1 MARSTGSTGR
11 GVHRVASLGTLALWR
26 WRQQRVLLLVIG
38 LGMVAAVTLA
48 CVLPLLALATQTAG
62 LRDTLTT
69 TPNVGELTE
78 QTQAIGLSSQA
89 FDVITGYAAS
99 PVQGQ
104 LSPYLQGPPHLEIQ
118 SPEFN
123 ILTPQEEQLR
133 TPLQLDGE
141 PLDQASSHVTLVQGR
156 LPGTALD
163 QNRRLE
169 VALTTETV
177 RALHVGVGSEILM
190 GSGFSMQP
198 LKGSAAND
206 FQTSFCSI
214 VPGVDDSKV
223 NAENAYC
230 QRVRLVVVG
239 LFEAKI
245 NDPFWHG
252 ETFQPYQFESRDTRT
267 HYAALVANSAL
278 LAAYDQIVS
287 HYPVN
292 TAYFLAGY
300 FANVTW
306 YYRLDPDRISL
317 ASLDNVIDA
326 LAATQVA
333 IGQTNGALLADP
345 QSPMQQI
352 TLQGDAFSANSFT
365 PGTLANYRSR
375 ISLAATPILILT
387 LQIVALLLYFI
398 SVVIALLI
406 ERQGS
411 VIAQMRSR
419 GASTGQIFGAH
430 FTQFLALAL
439 VALLAGPLL
448 AYLLVVTLLQRLLPA
463 SDLAALGVLSNDP
476 IDTLLNVRW
485 YALASV
491 GVLLVVAAAALYRAS
506 RAMTQSS
513 ARPAWQR
520 LNLDL
525 LAAVISLTGFGVGV
539 YLANIGGLLD
549 AHTQALLAAPVSLI
563 APVFLLLAAVL
574 FLLRFTPALFEG
586 IGRIAARNR
595 GAVPMLAV
603 TRLARAPRRAVRTL
617 LLLALATAFA
627 VFALLFTSSQAQRA
641 EDLAA
646 FRAGADFSGAIP
658 QLAQQRPPAVEAA
671 RYRAIPGVL
680 AASTGHIAVESAG
693 IPGSS
698 SAFYGLE
705 VRAVD
710 PATFAQAALWGEQN
724 STQSLSSLLALL
736 ASRRSAAIRQ
746 GIMPAVVDAATWNRL
761 GLHARET
768 FLVHQNNTLSDNIPY
783 VAIAEVQSIPTLT
796 KNDTNADLGLSSVLV
811 DYATFASIQ
820 QRYYA
825 EDTPANYVWLR
836 SADTPASLASV
847 RSALTTSMLYLDQL
861 SDRRAL
867 IDSVQHDSAYLH
879 LFVTLALG
887 VAAALLLAIV
897 GDLLASWLSVRERL
911 SQFVVLRSLGASS
924 RQVASIMMWEQG
936 LIYLV
941 ALCLGG
947 AFGVLLAYTVIPTV
961 TLATLPAISGVS
973 ADALYLFS
981 QALPAQ
987 VVFSWSLG
995 VFLLIL
1001 LLLCLAA
1008 IAVMVWVALRP
1019 SMTPVLRVAEGGP
1032 PLPAQRE
1039 VSGRLPEL
1047 AMRRAARRAGWS
1059 WKIVFG
1065 QMRHSWLLLVT
1076 TGIGMIAA
1084 VVMVCAIPLFTSIMT
1099 TAGLQ
1104 NTLAA
1109 TPDGSQ
1115 FTLDASTVG
1124 LSRPVIQGLEQQI
1137 VPQVQARMGAYLS
1150 ASPQFS
1156 VQTSGYS
1163 YTPPPSPAHPGTTY
1177 DPIKILAAPSSQIAS
1192 HLTVLSGRLPRTTP
1206 VGDAIEVV
1214 LTQTAAIGLDV
1225 KVGSVIPI
1233 QFQYAARS
1241 GDIDINKF
1249 QSATIHVRVVGLVN
1263 ITSVSDYLWHG
1274 NTFQAIPSD
1283 PSSSS
1288 TLVMPVDSYLSAL
1301 NSIASQNH
1309 LGIFFSP
1316 YAYELFWDYPVDISK
1331 VDYDHLEDVASRL
1344 TALRNAIQNAYGNT
1358 QDVSQS
1364 AVAAH
1369 FPYLMQASVYDP
1381 IYGSLNILDIL
1392 NRYNDRVDVLRLPIL
1407 ALVLLVICLILL
1419 FISLMAELIVE
1430 RQAEALAVLRS
1441 RGASMGQVVIWLV
1454 TQGVSLGLVA
1464 LLAGTPLALLV
1475 VSLIASRVLGAHSPA
1490 VVAFTL
1496 GHPWQ
1501 ALLDGIWYALATALV
1516 VVLALSLL
1524 FRRAARVDILSYRR
1538 EIARSQ
1544 RGAFWQHLRLDG
1556 GALLIALMAYALA
1569 SYLHSLGNQLTLQ
1582 TKTLVLAPLT
1592 IAAAVFFILGILVL
1606 FLRFFPLLLRGVMG
1620 QLLRSRGA
1628 VSMLAFAQMSRAPR
1642 FTTRTILLP
1651 AFAVAFVIF
1660 ALLFTASQ
1668 AQRIIDIATYE
1679 VGADLSGDLPPDA
1692 AQISFQSEMFVYKS
1706 IPGVTSVTV
1715 GYNTTGYASGSYP
1728 SVATQIMAVDAT
1740 TYAQTALWTP
1750 QNSTQPLTSLMSML
1764 IARRQQ
1770 SIKAN
1775 SVPVIV
1781 DASAAQRLHLS
1792 INQSLYI
1799 VIHRQV
1805 MAPLYCQ
1812 VVAIVQHI
1820 PSINDDASS
1829 AASSGSNDVP
1839 VGILMDYATYTQVYK
1854 GDSTEFN
1861 INPVRQLPF
1870 NHVWMRASNDPAALA
1885 AIRVALQDK
1894 SLHLDNLQD
1903 RYRLMDELNNDPL
1916 YHNLTAFLILGAI
1929 TVLLLALLGDLQAS
1943 WISVRARLQQ
1953 FTVFRAMGAAPRQVV
1968 AMLTWEQGIVHLTAL
1983 VLGGIFGIIL
1993 AVTAIPALLYVDIP
2007 AGGSLGNTS
2016 VASFYIL
2023 QQVVAPR
2030 IIVPASLSM
2039 VLPGLL
2045 IVFALA
2051 LSVMITVTLRP
2062 SLSRALRLN
2071 ED

>member
-1 MARSTGSTGR
+1 M
-11 GVHRVASLGTLALWR
+11 
-26 WRQQRVLLLVIG
+26 LLLVIG
-38 LGMVAAVTLA
+38 LGMVVAVMLV

-62 LRDTLTT
+62 LRDTLTAS
-69 TPNVGELTE
+69 PSADEIMV
-78 QTQAIGLSSQA
+78 QMRSVGLSTPALDSIARLVTSPFQA
-89 FDVITGYAAS
+89 
-99 PVQGQ
+99 Q
-104 LSPYLQGPPHLEIQ
+104 LLPYLQGSPRLEIQ
-118 SPEFN
+118 TPEFN
-123 ILTPQEEQLR
+123 IITPQEEQLR

-141 PLDQASSHVTLVQGR
+141 PVDQASSHVTLVQGR
-156 LPGTALD
+156 LPHAAMD
-163 QNRRLE
+163 QDRRLE
-169 VALTTETV
+169 IALTTETA
-177 RALHVGVGSEILM
+177 RALHVGVGGEMLV
-190 GSGFSMQP
+190 GSGFSVQ
-198 LKGSAAND
+198 LLRGNAAND
-206 FQTSFCSI
+206 FQSSFCSI

-230 QRVRLVVVG
+230 QRARLVVVG

-252 ETFQPYQFESRDTRT
+252 ETFQPYKFESRDTRT
-267 HYAALVANSAL
+267 HYTALVDNTAL
-278 LAAYDQIVS
+278 LAAYDQIIS
-287 HYPVN
+287 RYPVN

-300 FANVTW
+300 FANLTW
-306 YYRLDPDRISL
+306 YYYLDPNRLSL
-317 ASLDNVIDA
+317 ASLDNVIDG
-326 LAATQVA
+326 LTATQVA
-333 IGQTNGALLADP
+333 IGQVNGELLTDP
-345 QSPMQQI
+345 FSPVQQI
-352 TLQGDAFSANSFT
+352 TLSGSVFSANSFT
-365 PGTLANYRSR
+365 PGTLENYRGR
-375 ISLAATPILILT
+375 ILLAATPILILT
-387 LQIVALLLYFI
+387 LQIVASLLYFI
-398 SVVIALLI
+398 SVVITLLI

-419 GASTGQIFGAH
+419 GASTGQVFGAH
-430 FTQFLALAL
+430 FTQCLALAL
-439 VALLAGPLL
+439 VALLVGPLL
-448 AYLLVVTLLQRLLPA
+448 AFLLVVTLLQRLLPV
-463 SDLAALGVLSNDP
+463 SDSAALGVLSNDP
-476 IDTLLNVRW
+476 LDTLLNVRW
-485 YALASV
+485 YALAAVSL
-491 GVLLVVAAAALYRAS
+491 LLVVATAALYRAS
-506 RAMTQSS
+506 RAMTQNG

-525 LAAVISLTGFGVGV
+525 LAAVIALAGFGVSL

-574 FLLRFTPALFEG
+574 FLLRFAPVLFAG

-603 TRLARAPRRAVRTL
+603 TQLARAPRRAVRTL
-617 LLLALATAFA
+617 LLLALVTAFA
-627 VFALLFTSSQAQRA
+627 VFALLFSSSQAQRVD
-641 EDLAA
+641 DLAA
-646 FRAGADFSGAIP
+646 FRAGADFSGAVP
-658 QLAQQRPPAVEAA
+658 QLAQQYPPAVEAA

-680 AASTGHIAVESAG
+680 AASAGHIAVESAG
-693 IPGSS
+693 TPGSS
-698 SAFYGLE
+698 NAFYGLE

-710 PATFAQAALWGEQN
+710 PATFSQAALWGEQN

-736 ASRRSAAIRQ
+736 ASHRSAAIHK
-746 GIMPAVVDAATWNRL
+746 GVIPAVVDAATWNRL
-761 GLHARET
+761 GLHAGET

-783 VAIAEVQSIPTLT
+783 AAVAEVQSIPTLT
-796 KNDTNADLGLSSVLV
+796 GNDTNADLGLSSVIV

-836 SADTPASLASV
+836 SAGDPASLAHV
-847 RSALTTSMLYLDQL
+847 RNALTTTTLYLDQL
-861 SDRRAL
+861 QDRRAL
-867 IDSVQHDSAYLH
+867 VDSMQHDSAYFH

-911 SQFVVLRSLGASS
+911 AQFVVLRSLGASS
-924 RQVASIMMWEQG
+924 RQVASIMLWEQG

-947 AFGVLLAYTVIPTV
+947 GFGVLLAFTVIPTV
-961 TLATLPAISGVS
+961 TLATLPGIPGVS
-973 ADALYLFS
+973 VDALYLFS
-981 QALPAQ
+981 QAFPAQ
-987 VVFSWSLG
+987 VVFSWSLAF
-995 VFLLIL
+995 FLLVL
-1001 LLLCLAA
+1001 LLLCLTA
-1008 IAVMVWVALRP
+1008 IAVMVRVALRP
-1019 SMTPVLRVAEGGP
+1019 SMTPVLRVEEGGP

-1039 VSGRLPEL
+1039 VSGGLPEL
-1047 AMRRAARRAGWS
+1047 GVRRVVRRAGWS
-1059 WKIVFG
+1059 WNIVFG

-1076 TGIGMIAA
+1076 TAIGMIAA

-1115 FTLDASTVG
+1115 FTLDASTAG

-1137 VPQVQARMGAYLS
+1137 VPQVQQHMGTYLGT
-1150 ASPQFS
+1150 PPRFS

-1163 YTPPPSPAHPGTTY
+1163 YSPPPSPTHPGTTY

-1192 HLTVLSGRLPRTTP
+1192 HLTLLSGRLPGITAA
-1206 VGDAIEVV
+1206 GDAIEAV
-1214 LTQTAAIGLDV
+1214 LTQPAAISLEV
-1225 KVGSVIPI
+1225 RVGSVIPI

-1241 GDIDINKF
+1241 GDIDINRFK
-1249 QSATIHVRVVGLVN
+1249 SATIRVRIVGLVN

-1288 TLVMPVDSYLSAL
+1288 TLMLPVDSYLNEL
-1301 NSIASQNH
+1301 NLIASQHH

-1316 YAYELFWDYPVDISK
+1316 YAYELFWDYSLDISK
-1331 VDYDHLEDVASRL
+1331 VDYDHLEDIASRL
-1344 TALRNAIQNAYGNT
+1344 TSLRNTIQNAYGNA
-1358 QDVSQS
+1358 QDISQA

-1369 FPYLMQASVYDP
+1369 FPYLAQASVYDP
-1381 IYGSLNILDIL
+1381 LYGSLNILDIL

-1419 FISLMAELIVE
+1419 FISLMADLIVE

-1441 RGASMGQVVIWLV
+1441 RGASMGQVVIWLA
-1454 TQGVSLGLVA
+1454 TPGASLGCVA

-1475 VSLIASRVLGAHSPA
+1475 VSLIASRVLGANGPA
-1490 VVAFTL
+1490 AVAFTL
-1496 GHPWQ
+1496 GNPWQ
-1501 ALLDGIWYALATALV
+1501 ALLDVIWYALATALV

-1524 FRRAARVDILSYRR
+1524 FRRAARVDILAHRR
-1538 EIARSQ
+1538 ELARSR
-1544 RGAFWQHLRLDG
+1544 RGTFWQHLRLDG
-1556 GALLIALMAYALA
+1556 GALLVSLVAYALA
-1569 SYLHSLGNQLTLQ
+1569 SYLNSLGKQLTLEI
-1582 TKTLVLAPLT
+1582 KTLVLAPLT
-1592 IAAAVFFILGILVL
+1592 IAAAVFFILGVLVL

-1668 AQRIIDIATYE
+1668 AQRIIDISTYE
-1679 VGADLSGDLPPDA
+1679 VGADLSGDLPSDA
-1692 AQISFQSEMFVYKS
+1692 AQISFQNEMLLYKS

-1728 SVATQIMAVDAT
+1728 SVTTQIMAVDAN

-1750 QNSTQPLTSLMSML
+1750 QNSTQPLASLMSML

-1805 MAPLYCQ
+1805 MSPLYCQ
-1812 VVAIVQHI
+1812 VLAIVQHI

-1829 AASSGSNDVP
+1829 AGSANSGTNDAP
-1839 VGILMDYATYTQVYK
+1839 VGILMDYETYSQVYK
-1854 GDSTEFN
+1854 GDSPEYN
-1861 INPVRQLPF
+1861 INPVQQLPF
-1870 NHVWMRASNDPAALA
+1870 NHVWMRASDNPATLA
-1885 AIRVALQDK
+1885 TIRIALQDK
-1894 SLHLDNLQD
+1894 ALHLDNLQD
-1903 RYRLMDELNNDPL
+1903 RHLLMDELTNDPL

-1953 FTVFRAMGAAPRQVV
+1953 FTVFRALGAAPGQVI

-1983 VLGGIFGIIL
+1983 VLGGVIGLIL
-1993 AVTAIPALLYVDIP
+1993 AITAIPALLYVDIP

-2016 VASFYIL
+2016 VASFYVL
-2023 QQVVAPR
+2023 QQVVSPH
-2030 IIVPASLSM
+2030 IIVPASLSI

-2045 IVFALA
+2045 VVFALA
-2051 LSVMITVTLRP
+2051 LSAMITVTLRP